1 MDMINASHAT
11 AEPTPATAG
20 GRLVPSAVMAAAV
33 LTLTACGPRNTDEVL
48 RGGVPAMTNLPRATS
63 LPPESVRTVSRHDYG
78 WRLIYHPAS
87 APANAD
93 ARAAQALCRLE
104 SRRVAR
110 VEQAMQV
117 SPLDDPGARMIDI
130 YCA

>member
-1 MDMINASHAT
+1 MTDQRQIP
-11 AEPTPATAG
+11 AEPAPAPAG
-20 GRLVPSAVMAAAV
+20 QRLAPPALIAAAV
-33 LTLTACGPRNTDEVL
+33 LTLSACGGGSTDEIL
-48 RGGVPAMTNLPRATS
+48 RGGVPARTNLPVATS
-63 LPPESVRTVSRHDYG
+63 LPPKSVRTVSRHEYG

-93 ARAAQALCRLE
+93 GRAALALCGLE
-104 SRRVAR
+104 SRGVGRI
-110 VEQAMQV
+110 EQAMMS